1 MQRKSFLGES
11 QGIKLLFAA
20 QAQVQVLCHEYLL
33 FSSGVIKYMI
43 KKKKWFE
50 GEDDGETREYLYQRD
65 RVHIEKES
73 QKMAPIILLHNICN
87 EYEVRML
94 FGDMLPTYSYIINKN
109 QSIKY
114 ALKKDKYGFFYL
126 ELLPT

>member
-1 MQRKSFLGES
+1 
-11 QGIKLLFAA
+11 
-20 QAQVQVLCHEYLL
+20 
-33 FSSGVIKYMI
+33 MI